1 MKKLSYI
8 ESTMLPLPMSNIDTD
23 QIMPKEFLKRVER
36 SGYGEFLFYDWKKD
50 ANFPLNNEIFKE
62 SKVLLTGTNFGTGSS
77 REHAPWGLQDWGFDA
92 IISSKF
98 ADIFRLN
105 SINIGLLPIEASE
118 DIIEKLFKKVS
129 ENPKTKIE
137 ISIEQK
143 SVVCEEIEF
152 NFFIDDFSQ
161 NRILNGIDKID
172 ISLEFEEKI
181 DEFMQSRN
189 KWAPKLTY
197 KHLNLNYLQLL
208 LKAVIHYVFARKD

>member
-118 DIIEKLFKKVS
+118 DIVEKLFKKVS

-143 SVVCEEIEF
+143 TVACEEIEF

-181 DEFMQSRN
+181 DQFMQSRN
-189 KWAPKLTY
+189 KWAPKLT
-197 KHLNLNYLQLL
+197 
-208 LKAVIHYVFARKD
+208 